1 MNLRL
6 KNLIYSPVKLFLN
19 LSLICLVA
27 ITFGCSSS
35 GKTQNS
41 GNSGKTITADNKLD
55 NADKNT
61 SENKGNDV
69 DWSMIKDD
77 IASPNKMRKTILE
90 EFASSEPLNEADN
103 YIENRR
109 GFRVQIDF
117 TRDMNVA
124 DSLKNQFN
132 YRIRQLNNIDY
143 KAEAYVIYRP
153 PYYRIR
159 VGDFKDRL
167 EALEYTKMLK
177 RYYPAS
183 WVVADEINTNFVPK
197 EKSMNSGR
205 SYGTTPPDSSMY
217 RQN

>member
-1 MNLRL
+1 
-6 KNLIYSPVKLFLN
+6 
-19 LSLICLVA
+19 
-27 ITFGCSSS
+27 
-35 GKTQNS
+35 
-41 GNSGKTITADNKLD
+41 
-55 NADKNT
+55 
-61 SENKGNDV
+61 
-69 DWSMIKDD
+69 MIKDD